1 MAKRE
6 SLPINELITPTGQR
20 ITFGTAAPT
29 VGARKVGDT
38 VINIAPAAD
47 GVFAWSCTVAGTPGT
62 WVTTVSG
69 QSTTGMP
76 TIPTSTV
83 AATGTKTQGS
93 AAAITAYGFCLVSGA
108 DATLSVKLPAA
119 AAGKQVIIKNGASAV
134 LPIFPNTGDGI
145 NALTVNTGSLDI
157 AALSAILLVAYNDTT
172 WYSVPSLAS

>member
-6 SLPINELITPTGQR
+6 SLPINELVTPTGQR

-29 VGARKVGDT
+29 TQYHKVGDT
-38 VINIAPAAD
+38 VINVAPAAD

-76 TIPTSTV
+76 TIPTATV
-83 AATGTKTQGS
+83 AAAGTKTQGS
-93 AAAITAYGFCLVSGA
+93 AAAITAYGFCLVTGA
-108 DATLSVKLPAA
+108 DATVSVKLPTA
-119 AAGKQVIIKNGASAV
+119 AAGKQVIIKNGANAV

-145 NALTVNTGSLDI
+145 NALTVDTGSLDI
-157 AALSAILLVAYNDTT
+157 AALTSVLLVAYDATT
-172 WYSVPSLAS
+172 WYTLPLLPS

>member
-6 SLPINELITPTGQR
+6 SLPINELVTPTGQR

-29 VGARKVGDT
+29 TQYHKVGDT
-38 VINIAPAAD
+38 VINVAPAAD

-76 TIPTSTV
+76 TIPTATV
-83 AATGTKTQGS
+83 AAAGTKTQGS

-108 DATLSVKLPAA
+108 DATVSVKLPAA
-119 AAGKQVIIKNGASAV
+119 AAGKQVIIKNGANAV
-134 LPIFPNTGDGI
+134 LPIFPNTDDGI

-157 AALSAILLVAYNDTT
+157 AALTSVLLVAYDATT
-172 WYSVPSLAS
+172 WYTLPLLPS